1 MSQLYENDLIYL
13 REKGTFA
20 GLDEAGR
27 GALAGPVV
35 VAAVVLDYASPI
47 EGLNDSKLLSAARR
61 EELYGQI
68 VTSAKAYSIVRISQ
82 GYIDRFNILQATL
95 LGFATAFRKLDPQ
108 VGFCLIDGNH
118 LPPDLK
124 DNALAVIKG
133 DQLHACIA
141 AASILAKVSRD
152 LIMTD
157 YDAEYPEYGFA
168 DHKGYG
174 TPQHIRMIH
183 SFGFCPIHR
192 KSFKVPELQEVLF
205 SETARN

>member
-61 EELYGQI
+61 EELYGHI
-68 VTSAKAYSIVRISQ
+68 MASAKAYSIVRISQ

-95 LGFATAFRKLDPQ
+95 LGFSSAFAKLDPH

-124 DNALAVIKG
+124 DTALAVIKG
-133 DQLHACIA
+133 DQLHASIA
-141 AASILAKVSRD
+141 AASILAKVYRD
-152 LIMTD
+152 RLMIA
-157 YDAEYPEYGFA
+157 YDDLYPEYGFA

-192 KSFKVPELQEVLF
+192 KSFKVPEL
-205 SETARN
+205 

>member
-1 MSQLYENDLIYL
+1 MNQLNENDLKYF
-13 REKGTFA
+13 REKGAFA

-35 VAAVVLDYASPI
+35 VAAVVLDYGKPI
-47 EGLNDSKLLSAARR
+47 EGLNDSKLLSPAKR
-61 EELYGQI
+61 EELYDLI
-68 VTSAKAYSIVRISQ
+68 LPNALAYSIVKISP

-95 LGFATAFRKLDPQ
+95 LGFSTAFAKLDPQ
-108 VGFCLIDGNH
+108 VNFCLVDGNH

-124 DNALAVIKG
+124 DKAQAVIKG
-133 DQLHACIA
+133 DQLHASIA
-141 AASILAKVSRD
+141 AASILAKVYRD
-152 LIMTD
+152 RLMTT
-157 YDAEYPEYGFA
+157 YDELYREYGFA

-192 KSFKVPELQEVLF
+192 KSFKVPQL
-205 SETARN
+205 